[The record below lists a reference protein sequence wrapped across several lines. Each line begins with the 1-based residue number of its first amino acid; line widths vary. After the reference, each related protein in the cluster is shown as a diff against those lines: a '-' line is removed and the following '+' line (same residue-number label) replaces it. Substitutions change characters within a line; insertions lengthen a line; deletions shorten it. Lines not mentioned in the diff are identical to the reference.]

1 MKREITA
8 VSDRP
13 VAEERKDSRGKGIQ
27 RRYPIGAEVVGPGEA
42 HFRVWA
48 PKASR
53 IEVVLERAPHG
64 NGGSS
69 SHSLGSEGNGYFSGR
84 TQCEVGTLY
93 KFRLDGSGTT
103 YADPASRF
111 QPEGPH
117 GPSCLVDPSLFRWS
131 DSAWRGTRLPGQIV
145 YEFHVG
151 TFTPEGTWAAAAA

>member
-13 VAEERKDSRGKGIQ
+13 VLEELSPAVGENIR
-27 RRYPIGAEVVGPGEA
+27 RRYPIGAEVAGAGKA

-53 IEVVLERAPHG
+53 LELILQGSRDG
-64 NGGSS
+64 NGDSS
-69 SHSLGSEGNGYFSGR
+69 SHLLGSEGNGYFSG
-84 TQCEVGTLY
+84 TLPCEVGALY
-93 KFRLDGSGTT
+93 KFRVNGSTTT

-117 GPSCLVDPSLFRWS
+117 GPS
-131 DSAWRGTRLPGQIV
+131 
-145 YEFHVG
+145 
-151 TFTPEGTWAAAAA
+151 